1 MHILPLSAQEIEN
14 RLKNLPENAVVHE
27 YDAKSQYPVS
37 GIAVAQALA
46 SLYTH
51 YVGTEIDAGNIGGAT
66 YITPK
71 FKVND
76 IYINT
81 EEKCMYQCISSEA
94 LDDGSGAYHSV
105 WNIISPIVDQAFNEN
120 SENAVSGKAVAE
132 AIEVVSTEIALLKQR
147 LDNLL
152 NVVYSD
158 GHVQI
163 GI

>member
-1 MHILPLSAQEIEN
+1 MHVLPLSAQEIEN

-27 YDAKSQYPVS
+27 YDATSQYPVS
-37 GIAVAQALA
+37 GVAVAQALA

-51 YVGTEIDAGNIGGAT
+51 YVGTEIDASNINGAI
-66 YITPK
+66 YVTPN

-94 LDDGSGAYHSV
+94 IDDGSEAFRSV
-105 WNIISPIVDQAFNEN
+105 WRVISPLVEQTFNEN
-120 SENAVSGKAVAE
+120 SENAISSKAVG
-132 AIEVVSTEIALLKQR
+132 TEISRLKQR
-147 LDNLL
+147 LDNLAL
-152 NVVYSD
+152 NVTYAD

-163 GI
+163 TM